1 MRVWLRSL
9 FCIVAFSSTALAFG
23 TISLLGQDREHER
36 ITRAALTEFEPA
48 SLDLIAGKSGTFGGV
63 GAPDDPRRDFISRP
77 EAHCDGGDFL
87 SVNKYPQSQASARQA
102 LEACRV
108 WLFRELNDAITA
120 AAGLVSPSGDAL
132 AMNCK
137 FDGKKAGAKCV
148 VLEHFGFAL
157 HASQDFYSHS
167 NWTDRADAGKI
178 RAENPPG
185 LSRSGR
191 SPWLDPRLPVAF
203 PDGLISGCFGGVPES
218 AYCNYGSA
226 VGFLGKNRVKHAFLN
241 KDTGTIAASGTAS
254 RARTARGKV
263 NENFGRAVA
272 AAIDDTRDKWTY
284 FKAQVAKVYG
294 AEAGG
299 RIVCALRSDAPQTC
313 YGPPN

>member
-23 TISLLGQDREHER
+23 TISMLGQDREHER

-63 GAPDDPRRDFISRP
+63 GAPDNPGRDFMSRP

-87 SVNKYPQSQASARQA
+87 SVNRYPQSQASARKA

-108 WLFRELNDAITA
+108 WLFRELNDAITG
-120 AAGLVSPSGDAL
+120 AAGLVSPTGDAL

-167 NWTDRADAGKI
+167 NWTDRADATAV

-218 AYCNYGSA
+218 AYCNYSSA

-241 KDTGTIAASGTAS
+241 KDTGTIAANGTAS
-254 RARTARGKV
+254 KAKTARGRI
-263 NENFGRAVA
+263 NDNFAHAVA
-272 AAIDDTRDKWTY
+272 GAIGDTRDKWAY
-284 FKAQVAKVYG
+284 FKEQVVKVYG
-294 AEAGG
+294 REAGE
-299 RIVCALRSDAPQTC
+299 RIVCAVRSDAPQGC
-313 YGPPN
+313 YGVK